1 VDLGPDHPPFD
12 RSHPL
17 TLRVSVTDR
26 CNLRCAYCMPAGGAE
41 WTPTDRLPTLEE
53 MADLVIW
60 IGRVYPLEKIRL
72 TGGEPTLRR
81 GLPNLV
87 RMLAAAPEVPEVAMT
102 TNGTR
107 LEGLAPE
114 LAAAGMDRVNI
125 SLDTLDPER
134 YREVTRG
141 GRVADAVAGV
151 HAALAAGL
159 GPVRLNTVLR
169 RSSWREDVPAL
180 LDFASEQRLEP
191 RFLELMRTGTERFW
205 SEDEFVSAS
214 VVRRWLED
222 RTGQRVDVVGGRDPA
237 RTGLV
242 HWRGESV
249 TVGWITPV
257 SDPFCSDCSRLRL
270 DARGRLRRC
279 LMDPEVLPLGG
290 LLATGDQAALRRRV
304 GDYMAGKVTPD
315 AMEQL
320 LPMVNL
326 GG

>member
-1 VDLGPDHPPFD
+1 
-12 RSHPL
+12 
-17 TLRVSVTDR
+17 
-26 CNLRCAYCMPAGGAE
+26 MPAGGAE

-134 YREVTRG
+134 YRELTRG

-180 LDFASEQRLEP
+180 LDFASKHRLEP

-222 RTGQRVDVVGGRDPA
+222 RTGQGVDVVGGRDPA

-257 SDPFCSDCSRLRL
+257 SDPFCGDCSRLRL

-290 LLATGDQAALRRRV
+290 LLATGDQAAVRRRV